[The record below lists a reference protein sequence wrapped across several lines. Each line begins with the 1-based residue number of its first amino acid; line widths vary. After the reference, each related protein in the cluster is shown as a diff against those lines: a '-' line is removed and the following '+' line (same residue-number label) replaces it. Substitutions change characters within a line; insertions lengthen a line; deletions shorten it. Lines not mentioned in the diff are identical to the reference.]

1 MSYYSLTTNL
11 HCRARFSYNCN
22 KVSALSVYLKLK
34 EKVKIMG
41 NKKFN
46 LTKLALA
53 MGVTL
58 GLSGCFSDND
68 NNVEI
73 KPPVPE
79 PEDKVVIQQPPASVE
94 KQAGSLSILV
104 TDHLGQIL
112 AEDVAATITFKS
124 EEGLLDAAGEAI
136 DTDDKTSTGSSFS
149 FTVAEVPEAGVSY
162 TFTVD
167 AENYLSNTGTL
178 TINSENSTTEIELRL
193 TPESTEATD
202 VAVVAETK
210 TLAETA
216 GDVEVEYDKDAG
228 LTIGDGSAD
237 AKITLTQA
245 IPAEKVETAVGSVA
259 VSIKQGTKF
268 LDDNGDA
275 LEEAPTLTVA
285 YFANEATRSESDNGS
300 SDEAAESVTESSS
313 LDAFPG
319 GLNLTLAAPSEGEED
334 EVGSF
339 TSGGFVAIELKA
351 GDQSVSTFGKDEN
364 GDPIKLEVAMQVDR
378 KTANP
383 CPVSYTGDIK
393 EIAVFAEANG
403 FKNGVCTLENAT
415 SRPVEANDI
424 FPVWSYEE
432 TTGEWSFESYGQVN
446 ENTNSQTV
454 FDVIVEVE
462 HLSYWNLDFF
472 TRAIR
477 SPKCPGGRLDFNIED
492 ANGEASSLAG
502 DIIIEANGYRNVI
515 RSFYNTDR
523 SKGTFYSPPSFP
535 VTLKFAVNGQNV
547 TAGIKG
553 TDNANLAVVGSG
565 TQARTLTF
573 DNMCEQ
579 LAGETLVLTVE
590 PPTIIEQPVATRFVC
605 EADSTVTAGQ
615 EAAPVST
622 AAQVQVFRNGKLTNA
637 AYSAGTVNFPLEEG
651 VEYTVR
657 GQNPETNVWTP
668 QVELT
673 PSTTAFNIDFTKS
686 CNTQTV
692 TGSGGS

>member
-1 MSYYSLTTNL
+1 
-11 HCRARFSYNCN
+11 
-22 KVSALSVYLKLK
+22 
-34 EKVKIMG
+34 MG

-68 NNVEI
+68 NNI
-73 KPPVPE
+73 DFKPPE
-79 PEDKVVIQQPPASVE
+79 PEDKVVIQDPPSSVE

-112 AEDVAATITFKS
+112 ADDVAATITFKS

-136 DTDDKTSTGSSFS
+136 DTEGKTSTGSSFA

-178 TINSENSTTEIELRL
+178 TINAENSTPAIELRL

-216 GDVEVEYDKDAG
+216 GDVAVEYDKDVG

-245 IPAEKVETAVGSVA
+245 IPEEKAETAVGSVS

-268 LDDNGDA
+268 LDDNGNA

-383 CPVSYTGDIK
+383 CPVTYTGDVA
-393 EIAVFAEANG
+393 EIEAFAEANG
-403 FKNGVCTLENAT
+403 FKGGVCTLENAT
-415 SRPVEANDI
+415 SRTVAANDI

-432 TTGEWSFESYGQVN
+432 TTGEWSFESYGLVKD
-446 ENTNSQTV
+446 NTDSETV
-454 FDVIVEVE
+454 FDVLVEVE

-472 TRAIR
+472 TRAIQ

-492 ANGEASSLAG
+492 ANGNPSSLAG

-515 RSFYNTDR
+515 RSFYNVDR
-523 SKGTFYSPPSFP
+523 SKGTFFSPPSFP
-535 VTLKFAVNGQNV
+535 VTLKFAVNGENV

-553 TDNANLAVVGSG
+553 TDDADLAVVGSG

-579 LAGETLVLTVE
+579 LGGETLVLTVE
-590 PPTIIEQPVATRFVC
+590 PTTIIEQPVATRVVC
-605 EADSTVTAGQ
+605 EADDSVTAGQ
-615 EAAPVST
+615 EADPVATAST
-622 AAQVQVFRNGKLTNA
+622 VQVFKNGSLFQT
-637 AYSAGTVNFPLEEG
+637 AYSAGTVNFSLDEG
-651 VEYTVR
+651 VTYSVR
-657 GQNPETNVWTP
+657 AQNAETKVWS
-668 QVELT
+668 ELTEIT

-686 CNTQTV
+686 CTTKEVTGV
-692 TGSGGS
+692 TGS